1 MVEQESFEQLWHDIS
16 WEDKH
21 LFSNVT
27 STNYGNPVQAFYSVA
42 PDGRP
47 SRKYL
52 TKAGL
57 KHFGYEDEDKEE
69 ALEAERE
76 AKRKPSKNDGGGSN
90 SSSKSSERSSS
101 STSSDD
107 NGSCVKF
114 IFTIIPI
121 LPIWWLI
128 KLFIKVGAASFVLIW
143 WLIKA
148 IFYIISWP
156 IRILLYCCLDKEK
169 RRFLP
174 KWTFD
179 IMPAYSF
186 KKF

>member
-1 MVEQESFEQLWHDIS
+1 MENLNLIIS
-16 WEDKH
+16 KNLIKYPYSDKAKTVH
-21 LFSNVT
+21 GVTFIYNDDGSVNENSYTDSWQRKNKLGSYKEET
-27 STNYGNPVQAFYSVA
+27 STS
-42 PDGRP
+42 
-47 SRKYL
+47 
-52 TKAGL
+52 T
-57 KHFGYEDEDKEE
+57 
-69 ALEAERE
+69 
-76 AKRKPSKNDGGGSN
+76 SN
-90 SSSKSSERSSS
+90 SSSSSSGKPSS

-128 KLFIKVGAASFVLIW
+128 KLFIKAGAAAFVLIW

>member
-1 MVEQESFEQLWHDIS
+1 MYSSQISIMSKVEKKRISHEEYMSGKWQNVFIGSELTDPHDGTSSKTYYEARVSYNDDGSVNENSYTDS
-16 WEDKH
+16 WQRKNKLGCYKEE
-21 LFSNVT
+21 T
-27 STNYGNPVQAFYSVA
+27 STS
-42 PDGRP
+42 
-47 SRKYL
+47 
-52 TKAGL
+52 T
-57 KHFGYEDEDKEE
+57 
-69 ALEAERE
+69 
-76 AKRKPSKNDGGGSN
+76 SN
-90 SSSKSSERSSS
+90 SSSSSSGKPSS

-128 KLFIKVGAASFVLIW
+128 KLFIKAGAAAFVLIW

>member
-1 MVEQESFEQLWHDIS
+1 MKTERRRITHEEYMSGKW
-16 WEDKH
+16 
-21 LFSNVT
+21 SNV
-27 STNYGNPVQAFYSVA
+27 SIGSELTNPHDASSSKTYYEAQVIYNDDGSVSESCYS
-42 PDGRP
+42 DSWKRKNKLGR
-47 SRKYL
+47 Y
-52 TKAGL
+52 
-57 KHFGYEDEDKEE
+57 KEE
-69 ALEAERE
+69 A
-76 AKRKPSKNDGGGSN
+76 STSTSN

-128 KLFIKVGAASFVLIW
+128 KLFIKAGAASFVLIW

-148 IFYIISWP
+148 LFYIISWP
-156 IRILLYCCLDKEK
+156 IRSLLNKEEP
-169 RRFLP
+169 RFLP